1 MDKNFKE
8 VNKLEDRLDD
18 TRKKNMFWLRNAL
31 ISIIAATIAFIWF
44 MPKDLYKESK
54 VLSIWS
60 LLLLFFVLF
69 AILYIIVSYLW
80 DIYWTEKVTKKIN
93 IAKDQ
98 WIIKDWIVKKTINIR
113 IWKATKITA
122 NVVLLVAILCLFIWI
137 ISYIIFFIKEYF

>member
-8 VNKLEDRLDD
+8 VAKLEERLDD
-18 TRKKNMFWLRNAL
+18 TWKKNMFWLRNAL

-44 MPKDLYKESK
+44 MPKDLYKENKS
-54 VLSIWS
+54 LRIWS
-60 LLLLFFVLF
+60 LFLLLFVLF
-69 AILYIIVSYLW
+69 AILQIFIWYLW

-113 IWKATKITA
+113 IWKATKVIA
-122 NVVLLVAILCLFIWI
+122 NIALWLALLCLFIWI
-137 ISYIIFFIKEYF
+137 ILFIMFFIKEYF

>member
-31 ISIIAATIAFIWF
+31 ISIIAAAIAFIWF
-44 MPKDLYKESK
+44 MPKDLYEENK

-98 WIIKDWIVKKTINIR
+98 WIIKDWIVKKTISIR
-113 IWKATKITA
+113 IWKVTKIIA
-122 NVVLLVAILCLFIWI
+122 NVFLWLALLCLFTWI
-137 ISYIIFFIKEYF
+137 ILSIIFFIKEYF